1 MTPAFHSWAEFF
13 AMGNY
18 AFYVWLAVAATLLSL
33 LGLLMHTLWQHK
45 QLLAD
50 IHRRQAREQRIRQ
63 AQLNQ
68 TSMHQVPLYQ
78 SPLQQSPLHQ
88 APLHQ
93 APLQQAPQHIANL
106 QEKRP

>member
-50 IHRRQAREQRIRQ
+50 ITAVRLGNNVFVRRSLTRHRCIKYRCIKHHYIKHRYNKHPSTSPIYRRSDREP
-63 AQLNQ
+63 
-68 TSMHQVPLYQ
+68 T
-78 SPLQQSPLHQ
+78 
-88 APLHQ
+88 
-93 APLQQAPQHIANL
+93 
-106 QEKRP
+106 

>member
-68 TSMHQVPLYQ
+68 TSLHQ

-88 APLHQ
+88 SLLQ
-93 APLQQAPQHIANL
+93 QSLLQQAPQHIANL

>member
-1 MTPAFHSWAEFF
+1 MTPLFTHGQNFCH
-13 AMGNY
+13 GQLCL
-18 AFYVWLAVAATLLSL
+18 YVWLAVAATLLSL

-68 TSMHQVPLYQ
+68 TSLHQ

-88 APLHQ
+88 SLLQ
-93 APLQQAPQHIANL
+93 QSLLQQAPQHIANL

>member
-68 TSMHQVPLYQ
+68 TSLHQSL
-78 SPLQQSPLHQ
+78 LQQSPLHQ
-88 APLHQ
+88 S
-93 APLQQAPQHIANL
+93 PLQQAPQHIANL